1 MSATRSRL
9 VALGLCVLGAG
20 AALAAGGGLSTVV
33 VLAAVG
39 ALIATKGWLRRAI
52 AVVIIG
58 LGVHAA
64 VAGSVMAIISGL
76 LVVAGG
82 VVALVTC
89 PKWPVMGSRYERA
102 SKTDDT
108 DLWSALDRGHDPTA

>member
-1 MSATRSRL
+1 
-9 VALGLCVLGAG
+9 VLGAG
-20 AALAAGGGLSTVV
+20 AALADGGGLSAVV

-39 ALIATKGWLRRAI
+39 ALVATKGWLRRAI
-52 AVVIIG
+52 AVVVIG
-58 LGVHAA
+58 LGVYAA
-64 VAGSVMAIISGL
+64 VNGSIMAILAGL
-76 LVVAGG
+76 LIVAGG

-108 DLWSALDRGHDPTA
+108 DLWSAIDRGHDPTA